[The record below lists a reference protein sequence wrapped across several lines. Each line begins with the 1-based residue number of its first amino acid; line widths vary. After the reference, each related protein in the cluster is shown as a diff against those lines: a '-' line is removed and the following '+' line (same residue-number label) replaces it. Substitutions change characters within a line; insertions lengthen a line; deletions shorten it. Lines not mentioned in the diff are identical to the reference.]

1 MTELLQIR
9 RALISVSD
17 KTGLIDLAKALIGFG
32 IDLISTGG
40 TATAIR
46 EAGLKV
52 TEVSELTGF
61 PEMMGG
67 RVKTLHP
74 NVHGGLLG
82 LRDSKLHISEM
93 GKHDIKNID
102 LLIVNLYPFEE
113 TVEAGFDF
121 NKCIEKIDIGGPA
134 MLRSAAKNH
143 KFVNVVTDTEDYKNL
158 LDELQKNNGKTSY
171 CFRRTLA
178 LTAFSR
184 TASYDSAVS
193 EWLAKSTGQI
203 PKRLTISGELV
214 EELRYGE
221 NPHQVASFYK
231 TGLTDSGLAGI
242 TKWQGKELSYNNI
255 NDTDAALNLISEFN
269 QDPKPVCV
277 IIKHANPC
285 GVAFGRTLKDAYLSA
300 LACDMTSAFGGIVAF
315 NKILDEE
322 TARELIKLFT
332 EVVIAPDITKSAK
345 KVFDTKKNLR
355 LLTSSKS
362 KKSGCEQNQIRSV
375 SGGFLVQSLDN
386 FEVST
391 SELKFVTKREP
402 TSGEARDLIF
412 AWKVAKH
419 VKSNAIVFV
428 KNGATKGIGAGQM
441 SRVDSTRMAS
451 LKFQDLTSLSTQS
464 MENEGELALA
474 SDAFFPFSD
483 GLIKAVEAGVTSII
497 QPGGSLRDKEVIE
510 VADKLDIAMVF
521 TGKRHFRH

>member
-1 MTELLQIR
+1 M
-9 RALISVSD
+9 V
-17 KTGLIDLAKALIGFG
+17 
-32 IDLISTGG
+32 
-40 TATAIR
+40 
-46 EAGLKV
+46 
-52 TEVSELTGF
+52 
-61 PEMMGG
+61 
-67 RVKTLHP
+67 
-74 NVHGGLLG
+74 
-82 LRDSKLHISEM
+82 
-93 GKHDIKNID
+93 KHDIKKID

-121 NKCIEKIDIGGPA
+121 TKCIEKIDIGGPA

-143 KFVNVVTDTEDYKNL
+143 KFVNVVTDTEDYKTL

-184 TASYDSAVS
+184 TAAYDSAVS
-193 EWLAKSTGQI
+193 EWLAKSTGQT

-231 TGLTDSGLAGI
+231 TGLSKSGLAGV

-269 QDPKPVCV
+269 QDPRPVCV

-285 GVAFGRTLKDAYLSA
+285 GVAFGKTLKDAYLSA
-300 LACDMTSAFGGIVAF
+300 LDCDKTSAFGGIVAF
-315 NKILDEE
+315 NKILDED

-332 EVVIAPDITKSAK
+332 EVVIAPDITKNAK
-345 KVFDTKKNLR
+345 KVFETKKNLR
-355 LLTSSKS
+355 LLTASKS
-362 KKSGCEQNQIRSV
+362 RNNGCLTNQIHSV
-375 SGGFLVQSLDN
+375 SGGFLVQSIDSYQISN
-386 FEVST
+386 
-391 SELKFVTKREP
+391 SELKVVTKREP
-402 TSGEARDLIF
+402 TSDETVDLMF

-419 VKSNAIVFV
+419 VKSNAIVFA

-451 LKFQDLTSLSTQS
+451 LKFQDLKGLSKQS
-464 MENEGELALA
+464 EKNEEDVVLA
-474 SDAFFPFSD
+474 SDAFFPFPD
-483 GLIKAVEAGVTSII
+483 GLIKAAEAGVTSII

-510 VADKLDIAMVF
+510 VADKLGIAMVF

>member
-1 MTELLQIR
+1 M
-9 RALISVSD
+9 
-17 KTGLIDLAKALIGFG
+17 
-32 IDLISTGG
+32 
-40 TATAIR
+40 
-46 EAGLKV
+46 
-52 TEVSELTGF
+52 
-61 PEMMGG
+61 
-67 RVKTLHP
+67 
-74 NVHGGLLG
+74 
-82 LRDSKLHISEM
+82 
-93 GKHDIKNID
+93 
-102 LLIVNLYPFEE
+102 
-113 TVEAGFDF
+113 
-121 NKCIEKIDIGGPA
+121 
-134 MLRSAAKNH
+134 
-143 KFVNVVTDTEDYKNL
+143 
-158 LDELQKNNGKTSY
+158 
-171 CFRRTLA
+171 
-178 LTAFSR
+178 
-184 TASYDSAVS
+184 
-193 EWLAKSTGQI
+193 
-203 PKRLTISGELV
+203 
-214 EELRYGE
+214 
-221 NPHQVASFYK
+221 
-231 TGLTDSGLAGI
+231 AGI

-391 SELKFVTKREP
+391 SELKVVTKREP

-474 SDAFFPFSD
+474 SDAFFPFPD
-483 GLIKAVEAGVTSII
+483 GLIKAVEAGVTSVI